1 MVWVVFSEPY
11 RWVPPQRKSV
21 TLKHQPGIAINVTRD
36 CARAAI
42 RAGKAEKAEKVNGN
56 TGK

>member
-11 RWVPPQRKSV
+11 RWVPPLRKSV
-21 TLKHQPGIAINVTRD
+21 TLKYQPGIAINVTRD

-42 RAGKAEKAEKVNGN
+42 RDGKAAKAEKVDGE
-56 TGK
+56 TDK